1 MGDYTFFLVVGKA
14 LSDAKTNESKQ
25 EQANDRDK
33 RIASLEEII
42 DQRKYGDKHLDA
54 VTEIGKLFGVITTQG
69 GKHMLGISNNKE
81 SGFED
86 GRLHWK
92 LL

>member
-1 MGDYTFFLVVGKA
+1 MMMERKETGLHDLCDYTFFLVVGKT

-42 DQRKYGDKHLDA
+42 DQHKYGDKHLDS
-54 VTEIGKLFGVITTQG
+54 VTEIGKLFGVNYPHALACG
-69 GKHMLGISNNKE
+69 
-81 SGFED
+81 
-86 GRLHWK
+86 
-92 LL
+92 